1 MKAIRKRR
9 NGYAVLLIISVLLTA
24 WFAVKLITETTLVF
38 GATSIALLV
47 LLVRQYRRLS
57 NASLIWDNR
66 ILTVPS
72 AVISIMG
79 GKEKVDTGEIVVSTF
94 GILSGSKIYK
104 WGSDGVHGVRLK
116 AIEIDRARVY
126 LT

>member
-1 MKAIRKRR
+1 MTFHSFFPRLYSEGGMMQMKAIRKRR

-24 WFAVKLITETTLVF
+24 WFAVKLIIETTLVF

-104 WGSDGVHGVRLK
+104 WG
-116 AIEIDRARVY
+116 
-126 LT
+126 